1 MYINGLF
8 GLQTGVWSFSGSY
21 YEKLKVC
28 RPDEFDVMI
37 MLDVKPSVFKLEWE
51 RSPNEGYVKLKRA
64 EVASAMQKSPWSA
77 YMTDDGN
84 YLSPIKIRRRFF
96 ELLKEVTKSTGK
108 MKVNVEEHGPAVQ
121 LTFTNGHDDTIAEAD
136 MVLCVG
142 FPEAWPQHAIVEKKG
157 ISPALL
163 EKMKSKG
170 FHVVPKTFAES
181 DVKTWRVSFSVCEK
195 ELLLHKIECN
205 AKNVLK
211 FVKFLREKHELVL
224 PGISSYHLKNIF
236 LELALVK
243 HKTTLADTDHF
254 MDSVT
259 KLLSALLDALTLGKL
274 WHFFNSGC
282 NLLLQL
288 RSGDQKKSIK
298 TIEQLLDL
306 LRSNDEE
313 HIKEMIHAPLPNICS
328 CVSL

>member
-1 MYINGLF
+1 
-8 GLQTGVWSFSGSY
+8 
-21 YEKLKVC
+21 
-28 RPDEFDVMI
+28 

-51 RSPNEGYVKLKRA
+51 RSPNEGYVKLKR
-64 EVASAMQKSPWSA
+64 VQLASAMQKSPWSA

-195 ELLLHKIECN
+195 QLLLHEIECK

-211 FVKFLREKHELVL
+211 FVKFLREEHELVL
-224 PGISSYHLKNIF
+224 PGINSYHLKNIF
-236 LELALVK
+236 LELALVN
-243 HKTTLADTDHF
+243 KTRLADTDNF

-259 KLLSALLDALTLGKL
+259 KLLSALLDALNLGKL
-274 WHFFNSGC
+274 CHFFNSGC
-282 NLLLQL
+282 DLLLQL
-288 RSGDQKKSIK
+288 RSGDKEKSIG
-298 TIEQLLDL
+298 TIVWMLKL

-313 HIKEMIHAPLPNICS
+313 KIKKMIPN
-328 CVSL
+328 L

>member
-1 MYINGLF
+1 
-8 GLQTGVWSFSGSY
+8 
-21 YEKLKVC
+21 
-28 RPDEFDVMI
+28 MI

-51 RSPNEGYVKLKRA
+51 RSPNEGYVKLKRV
-64 EVASAMQKSPWSA
+64 ELASAMQKSPWSA

-96 ELLKEVTKSTGK
+96 ELLKKVTKSTGE
-108 MKVNVEEHGPAVQ
+108 MKVKVEEHGPAVQ

-142 FPEAWPQHAIVEKKG
+142 FPEAWPQHAIVQKKG

-163 EKMKSKG
+163 GKMKSKG

-195 ELLLHKIECN
+195 QLLLHEIECK

-211 FVKFLREKHELVL
+211 FVKFLREEHELVL
-224 PGISSYHLKNIF
+224 PGINSYHLKNIF
-236 LELALVK
+236 LELALVN
-243 HKTTLADTDHF
+243 KTRLADTDNF
-254 MDSVT
+254 MDGVT
-259 KLLSALLDALTLGKL
+259 KLLSALLDALNLGKL
-274 WHFFNSGC
+274 CHFFNSGC

-288 RSGDQKKSIK
+288 RSGDKEKSIG
-298 TIEQLLDL
+298 TIVWMLKL

-313 HIKEMIHAPLPNICS
+313 KIKKMIPN
-328 CVSL
+328 L